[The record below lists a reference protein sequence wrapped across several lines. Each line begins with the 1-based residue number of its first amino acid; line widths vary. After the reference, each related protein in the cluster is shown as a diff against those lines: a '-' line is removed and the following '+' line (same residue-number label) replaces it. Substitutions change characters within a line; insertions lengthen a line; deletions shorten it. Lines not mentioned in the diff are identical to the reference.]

1 MQLRTLAP
9 SLLAA
14 VSLALGAC
22 APAATPSPTT
32 APAKPAEASKAAE
45 SKPAES
51 KPAAAPSGEP
61 IRIGALCDLTGATS
75 DVGAP
80 YCQGEKDYVESL
92 ELAPDYIAAF
102 ETLSGVELRALAES
116 CAAFLRDTQAM
127 WDEVHPEFVRRG
139 LGIEPREATRADAL
153 ALLRAREFDRYFPAE
168 QMEPAVRRQHRE
180 IGIDPEAAGRIRLD
194 IGEREG
200 KRSRAISAPV

>member
-1 MQLRTLAP
+1 LQRETVRRKLGYVTDREAIVKLRTLAP
-9 SLLAA
+9 SQLAA

-61 IRIGALCDLTGATS
+61 VRIGALCDLTGATS

-80 YCQGEKDYVESL
+80 YCQGEKDYVEFVNTQGGVKGRPVQL
-92 ELAPDYIAAF
+92 FAEDYEYKVPRAEELYNRFVNQEKVIAIMATPRRCGQRLIRTRSPSSRPPMPSRSSRTSPRPPT
-102 ETLSGVELRALAES
+102 TL
-116 CAAFLRDTQAM
+116 
-127 WDEVHPEFVRRG
+127 
-139 LGIEPREATRADAL
+139 
-153 ALLRAREFDRYFPAE
+153 
-168 QMEPAVRRQHRE
+168 
-180 IGIDPEAAGRIRLD
+180 
-194 IGEREG
+194 
-200 KRSRAISAPV
+200 